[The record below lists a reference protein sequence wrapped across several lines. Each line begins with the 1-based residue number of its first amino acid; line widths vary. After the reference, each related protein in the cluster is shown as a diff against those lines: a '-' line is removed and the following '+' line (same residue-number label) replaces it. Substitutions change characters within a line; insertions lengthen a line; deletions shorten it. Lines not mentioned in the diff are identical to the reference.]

1 MLLYKFSGGMSL
13 LISALLIY
21 LQSRNYTHKKIK
33 QIDAFIS
40 LIEYIKNQIECYMI
54 PIDRI
59 LMTCSEDLIS
69 TCGLDTN
76 AHPSNLIELMDLA
89 VFYIDDQSIDVLY
102 KFANDF
108 GLAYKDEQIRAC
120 EQGIKELSKAK
131 ERISDKDS
139 KDKKVHLA
147 ICLCVSFSLI
157 LILM

>member
-54 PIDRI
+54 PIDKI
-59 LMTCSEDLIS
+59 LMTCTRDMILA
-69 TCGLDTN
+69 CGLDENMFPRT
-76 AHPSNLIELMDLA
+76 LGELMSHTE
-89 VFYIDDQSIDVLY
+89 FYVDNNTIDILY
-102 KFANDF
+102 KFANEF

-120 EQGIKELSKAK
+120 ERSIKELLKAK
-131 ERISDKDS
+131 ERTSDKDS

-147 ICLCVSFSLI
+147 ICLCLSFSLI

>member
-1 MLLYKFSGGMSL
+1 MVIYKLVGSGSII
-13 LISALLIY
+13 ISALVLY
-21 LQSRNYTHKKIK
+21 LEMQKFEKQKIN
-33 QIDAFIS
+33 QINAYIL

-120 EQGIKELSKAK
+120 EQCIIGLSKEK

-147 ICLCVSFSLI
+147 ICLCISFSLI

>member
-1 MLLYKFSGGMSL
+1 
-13 LISALLIY
+13 
-21 LQSRNYTHKKIK
+21 
-33 QIDAFIS
+33 
-40 LIEYIKNQIECYMI
+40 MI

-59 LMTCSEDLIS
+59 LMTCSKELI
-69 TCGLDTN
+69 TACGLETN
-76 AHPSNLIELMDLA
+76 ASPSTLSELVDSA
-89 VFYIDDQSIDVLY
+89 VFYIDDHSIDVLY

-147 ICLCVSFSLI
+147 ICLCISFSLI